1 MASEKARRQ
10 LYEAVAAHR
19 ADLEVER
26 GFTGLEL
33 KLLDRRIEDTRLLLE
48 WLEQALELPP
58 EVSTGLKHLLRPGG
72 RAPSN
77 VVFADFLSRSVG
89 NLQTARAA
97 RASAESQTCRAAR
110 RVSPPLKPGPSP

>member
-1 MASEKARRQ
+1 MKNANRRGDFAMVSEKVRRQ
-10 LYEAVAAHR
+10 LYEAVAAHK

-33 KLLDRRIEDTRLLLE
+33 NELDRRIEASQQLLE
-48 WLEQALELPP
+48 WLEQAHELPP
-58 EVSTGLKHLLRPGG
+58 KVSKELKHLLRPRS

-89 NLQTARAA
+89 ISR
-97 RASAESQTCRAAR
+97 
-110 RVSPPLKPGPSP
+110 P

>member
-26 GFTGLEL
+26 GFAGLEMEEL
-33 KLLDRRIEDTRLLLE
+33 ERRIEASQRLLE
-48 WLEQALELPP
+48 WLEQTPELPS
-58 EVSTGLKHLLRPGG
+58 EVSTGLKHLLRPRS

-77 VVFADFLSRSVG
+77 VVLADFLSRSVAG
-89 NLQTARAA
+89 
-97 RASAESQTCRAAR
+97 
-110 RVSPPLKPGPSP
+110 